1 MQYNSTRAKQVISK
15 LGQAWVPTQ
24 TPGSRGRP
32 SKHGYRGTGSGG
44 SGKARRI
51 SAAALSLHW
60 NQHDFSPIS
69 ETLTSNPAPGEYSI
83 DGRYAYNIFSDGRD
97 IPQAFA
103 SDQIAGNIKGV
114 LTVKQDSTYS
124 FIGEAVI

>member
-1 MQYNSTRAKQVISK
+1 MDIVALDLGGVEKRAGSAQPRYRCTGISM
-15 LGQAWVPTQ
+15 T
-24 TPGSRGRP
+24 SC
-32 SKHGYRGTGSGG
+32 
-44 SGKARRI
+44 
-51 SAAALSLHW
+51 
-60 NQHDFSPIS
+60 PIS

-103 SDQIAGNIKGV
+103 SDKIAGNIKGV
-114 LTVKQDSTYS
+114 LTARQDNAYS